1 MSTTQDKAKR
11 WTCDGCG
18 VSVRQMNGERTSLP
32 DAWASSTEGRF
43 CLLCRR
49 ERAGSA
55 ALDSAPTDTTRE
67 ARVRLHRAAL
77 LEFEVS
83 RVPDRSNGV
92 IAKACRSSVP
102 AVAEARRRLQLPDPP
117 TPSRSTRVASGDAA
131 SER

>member
-1 MSTTQDKAKR
+1 MSTTKDKAKR

-18 VSVRQMNGERTSLP
+18 VSVRQMNGEHTSLP
-32 DAWASSTEGRF
+32 DAWAISTEGRF

-67 ARVRLHRAAL
+67 ARVRLQRAAL

-102 AVAEARRRLQLPDPP
+102 AVAEARRRLELPDPP
-117 TPSRSTRVASGDAA
+117 T
-131 SER
+131 

>member
-1 MSTTQDKAKR
+1 MSATQNTAKR

-18 VSVRQMNGERTSLP
+18 VSVRQMNGEHTSLP
-32 DAWASSTEGRF
+32 STWASSTEGKF
-43 CLLCRR
+43 CLRCRR

-55 ALDSAPTDTTRE
+55 ALDSAPTGATRD

-92 IAKACRSSVP
+92 IAKSCRSSVP
-102 AVAEARRRLQLPDPP
+102 AVAEARRRLHLPDPP
-117 TPSRSTRVASGDAA
+117 KPSPGTRISSGGA
-131 SER
+131 

>member
-1 MSTTQDKAKR
+1 
-11 WTCDGCG
+11 
-18 VSVRQMNGERTSLP
+18 MNGEHTPLP

-102 AVAEARRRLQLPDPP
+102 AVAEARRRLELPDPLP
-117 TPSRSTRVASGDAA
+117 TPSPSTRAASGGAA
-131 SER
+131 SRR

>member
-1 MSTTQDKAKR
+1 MGTIKDKAKR

-18 VSVRQMNGERTSLP
+18 VSVRQMNGEHTSLP

-67 ARVRLHRAAL
+67 ARMRLHRAAL

-102 AVAEARRRLQLPDPP
+102 AVAEARRRLQLPDPA
-117 TPSRSTRVASGDAA
+117 THIRTSSSSASG
-131 SER
+131 R

>member
-1 MSTTQDKAKR
+1 MSTIQDTAKR

-18 VSVRQMNGERTSLP
+18 VSARRMNGEHISLP
-32 DAWASSTEGRF
+32 NAWANSTEGKF

-55 ALDSAPTDTTRE
+55 ALDSAPTDSTRE
-67 ARVRLHRAAL
+67 ARVRLRRAAL

-117 TPSRSTRVASGDAA
+117 A
-131 SER
+131 